1 MEFKEGRDADRIVMR
16 PEEGTHDLLGC
27 IVPYTVGT
35 AFRIGIGKENDLVVL
50 QGNELLDLYFIHTA
64 GGEPDVLGVKLT

>member
-1 MEFKEGRDADRIVMR
+1 M
-16 PEEGTHDLLGC
+16 LGC

-35 AFRIGIGKENDLVVL
+35 AFRIGIGKENDLIVL